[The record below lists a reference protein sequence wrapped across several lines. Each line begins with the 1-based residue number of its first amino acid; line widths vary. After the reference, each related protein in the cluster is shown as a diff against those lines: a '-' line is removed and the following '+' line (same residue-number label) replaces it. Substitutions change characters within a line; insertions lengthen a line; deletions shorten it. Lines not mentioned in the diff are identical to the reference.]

1 MALHAMGPAPPP
13 MGDHL
18 GPLALD
24 FAKIGANLAQ
34 LGVFGHVLTLAQSI
48 LLTIDLVWVAPMP
61 TTVNQPCYK
70 CGAHPT
76 WQNTYILRAPQTCLW
91 HTCLSVGENDYKS
104 SWIRFTIYDM
114 IDKRKHQLTSSTML
128 VIIRAPIPINHHH
141 KYHLA
146 QFDLSTI

>member
-1 MALHAMGPAPPP
+1 MGPAPPP

-61 TTVNQPCYK
+61 TSHATNV
-70 CGAHPT
+70 G
-76 WQNTYILRAPQTCLW
+76 
-91 HTCLSVGENDYKS
+91 HTPHGK
-104 SWIRFTIYDM
+104 IHIY
-114 IDKRKHQLTSSTML
+114 
-128 VIIRAPIPINHHH
+128 
-141 KYHLA
+141 
-146 QFDLSTI
+146 